1 MSVWVCVCA
10 EYVYVIVCMCM
21 SAYVSV
27 CRYTVCMSMHVYVY
41 KFMQVVC
48 DGICVCMYAC
58 MYACM
63 YVCLHVCMPACM
75 YACMYV
81 CLHACVHILLY
92 IRENIVTAHM
102 SPYACAVYLLS
113 TSPSKCQKHHK
124 QFPENPTKSLCL
136 SVPPWA
142 MLRSCQ
148 TETQWTRRRSGRH
161 RPCLVTWKDRSRV
174 VSNLRMVEERG
185 RKYTRLT
192 RLTEVNLV
200 STVSTCDTYIK
211 CHHYGASDSPHA
223 V

>member
-1 MSVWVCVCA
+1 MHACMACMYLRTYVREYIVCRYVYIYIIIYNYIYIYVCVWVCVC
-10 EYVYVIVCMCM
+10 VQCMCM
-21 SAYVSV
+21 SLCVCVCQRMYLYVGIQYV
-27 CRYTVCMSMHVYVY
+27 CPCMCMYTSSASGMWWYVCM
-41 KFMQVVC
+41 
-48 DGICVCMYAC
+48 
-58 MYACM
+58 
-63 YVCLHVCMPACM
+63 HVCMPACM
-75 YACMYV
+75 YAWMYV

-113 TSPSKCQKHHK
+113 TSPLKCQKRHK

-161 RPCLVTWKDRSRV
+161 RRCLVTWKDRSRV

-185 RKYTRLT
+185 RKYT
-192 RLTEVNLV
+192 
-200 STVSTCDTYIK
+200 
-211 CHHYGASDSPHA
+211 H
-223 V
+223 